1 MDPLASRME
10 AQAAFTRILLDHVRE
25 DNYPSVTQMTL
36 IEESIP
42 LDMVD
47 EYLEILL
54 EKVQNTRNPSI
65 PMMRRIQRVAE
76 ALPVVAA

>member
-1 MDPLASRME
+1 LASRME

-25 DNYPSVTQMTL
+25 DDYPSVTQMTL

-47 EYLEILL
+47 EYLEILF
-54 EKVQNTRNPSI
+54 EKVQNTRHPSI

-76 ALPVVAA
+76 ALPVVAG